1 MPGII
6 YSIHVDNI
14 SDMKGTI
21 IARKQRKSI
30 AVIPIIVTTIML
42 LSTTLTSNNSLFGFV
57 QEQTGTQG
65 VKTLRIGYFPNINH
79 AQAVIGLGNGDFQK
93 ALGNNVKVETFQ
105 FNAGPSAIE
114 SLLANRI
121 DASYIGPNPA
131 INGYVQSDGKD
142 VRVIAGATSGG
153 ASFVVRNDAGINT
166 VKDLGGKKFASPQL
180 GNTQDVALRKYL
192 VDNGFKTTENG
203 GNVTVTPVANA
214 DILTL
219 FLKKE
224 LDGAWVPEPWATRL
238 VKEAN
243 GKIFVD
249 ERDLWPPEGKFVT
262 AHIIVRP
269 DYLRDNPDVIK
280 NLIAAHVNETQ
291 WINSNKD
298 QAIKEFNVQLK
309 KLTGKELPEDAL
321 AESLTRL
328 EFTDDPIKESLFKS
342 ANDAYDL
349 GFLAKGKE
357 RPNLEGIYDLT
368 ALDQVLSE
376 KGLPTIEKAAAT
388 NTTTAT
394 GDDNITKTNDTTTL
408 PDVVS

>member
-1 MPGII
+1 MLIAYLPGII
-6 YSIHVDNI
+6 YSFQVDNI
-14 SDMKGTI
+14 SDMKGTTI
-21 IARKQRKSI
+21 TRKKRKTI
-30 AVIPIIVTTIML
+30 TVIPILVVTIIL
-42 LSTTLTSNNSLFGFV
+42 LSAILTSNNSLFAFA
-57 QEQTGTQG
+57 QEQTNAQG

-79 AQAVIGLGNGDFQK
+79 AQAVIGLGNGDFQR
-93 ALGNNVKVETFQ
+93 ALGNNVKLETFQ

-131 INGYVQSDGKD
+131 INGYVVSDGRD

-153 ASFVVRNDAGINT
+153 ASFVVRNDSGVNT

-192 VDNGFKTTENG
+192 ADNGFKTTENG

-243 GKIFVD
+243 GKILID

-269 DYLRDNPDVIK
+269 DYLKQNPDVIK
-280 NLIAAHVNETQ
+280 KLIAAHVNETQ
-291 WINSNKD
+291 WINDNKE

-309 KLTGKELPEDAL
+309 KLTGKELPEDVL

-328 EFTDDPIKESLFKS
+328 EFTDDPIKSSLLKS

-349 GFLAKGKE
+349 GFLAKGE
-357 RPNLEGIYDLT
+357 ARPDLNGIYDLV
-368 ALDQVLSE
+368 LLNQVLTE
-376 KGLPTIEKAAAT
+376 KGLPTIDDAAT
-388 NTTTAT
+388 IITRGNETTTSAP
-394 GDDNITKTNDTTTL
+394 L